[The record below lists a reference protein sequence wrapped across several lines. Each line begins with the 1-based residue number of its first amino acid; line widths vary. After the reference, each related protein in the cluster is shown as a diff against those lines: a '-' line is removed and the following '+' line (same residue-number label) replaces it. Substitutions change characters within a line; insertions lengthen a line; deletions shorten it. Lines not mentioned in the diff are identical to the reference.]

1 MKYDIAAL
9 KRKMLVKYPFFGSVV
24 ASVGYKENKDIPT
37 AGTDGETIY
46 YNPEYLEGLSVE
58 EQTFIFS
65 HEVCH
70 IAFNHILRSEGKNP
84 ELWNIATDG
93 VINQFLKRDGLKMAS
108 GGVDMAEAINYD
120 AEQLYE
126 KLLQEK
132 QQRCQGNSQQ
142 NQQGNQQ
149 QSSGGS
155 QSGNNQQQ
163 SLSPLQGNSGS
174 GSSQEQSGGESAEDS
189 QKEDK
194 SKQDVGHNT
203 HSMWEQ
209 AVKKHKEQQEKTDK
223 KESLLDKLLDK
234 LLGKDKD
241 KKDKEKTELEK
252 KQEELESMGEKDAFK
267 KNLEDKK
274 KQLEELKEA
283 ISKQASQAGTS
294 TNRDIRTVNNIGTA
308 KPLIDWRYVL
318 REAIKYDV
326 DWSYKNATLEDGVVN
341 ANLEEQPM
349 PETEIVL
356 DTSGSIN
363 EVLLKNF
370 LRECKNILQHTKLKV
385 GCFDTEFYGFHE
397 IRTEED
403 IEKMRFEGGGGTNFD
418 VAVGAFSRRVENKI
432 IFTDGEASMPDMPL
446 DAIWIV
452 FGSKKINPKGG
463 KVIHIDNEQ
472 LERLY
477 NYQMTNETKG
487 RSR

>member
-24 ASVGYKENKDIPT
+24 ASVGYKENKDIST
-37 AGTDGETIY
+37 TGTDGETIY

-58 EQTFIFS
+58 EQTFIFA

-93 VINQFLKRDGLKMAS
+93 VINQFLKRDGLKMAP
-108 GGVDMAEAINYD
+108 GGIDMAEAISYD

-132 QQRCQGNSQQ
+132 QQRQQQSGQGNSQQ
-142 NQQGNQQ
+142 NQESKQQSNDGKQSGDNQQ
-149 QSSGGS
+149 QSQS
-155 QSGNNQQQ
+155 QQ
-163 SLSPLQGNSGS
+163 QGNSGS
-174 GSSQEQSGGESAEDS
+174 GSLQEQKKQSQEQSGGESGEDP
-189 QKEDK
+189 QKEDE
-194 SKQDVGHNT
+194 SKQDVGHDT

-223 KESLLDKLLDK
+223 KVEE
-234 LLGKDKD
+234 KD
-241 KKDKEKTELEK
+241 ELEK

-274 KQLEELKEA
+274 KQLQELKEA
-283 ISKQASQAGTS
+283 ISKQASQAGAS
-294 TNRDIRTVNNIGTA
+294 TNGDIRTVNDIGTA

-326 DWSYKNATLEDGVVN
+326 DWSYKNATIENGVVS

-385 GCFDTEFYGFHE
+385 GCFDTRFYGFHE

-403 IEKMRFEGGGGTNFD
+403 IENMRFEGGGGTDFD

-432 IFTDGEASMPDMPL
+432 IFTDGEALMPNMSL

-452 FGSKKINPKGG
+452 FGGERINPKGG

-472 LERLY
+472 LKRLY